1 VRFCVTSI
9 FALLGTLTRIGL
21 NDLAC
26 GEAKTASDTND
37 RLVVN
42 CFGSTSTT
50 TKALSDVLLT
60 ATSASNIVGCFV
72 MGILVGC
79 NKYWKSLSETLFV
92 ALTSGFCSCLTS
104 YSSANYELISTVL
117 VHNESN
123 SYRWRTGFLVFLL
136 NFLLLVFIY
145 RVGGIIGV
153 YLAYYGGNCMQKQH
167 GWCCRCQRGDTDT
180 IESLHDDDEQK
191 QHGWCCRCQRGDT
204 DTIESLHDDDDIL
217 QRRRGSHLP
226 LGILFVLVVLAIP
239 MIPLLVNDSKNV
251 TSALYFTLA
260 GAHSRIWLSNY
271 FDRRFLATGISNVL
285 GCLIAAIVN
294 GILLFRKEE
303 NSGSYIFLYGV
314 SVGFCGSLSTFSTLV
329 KEIVEISKVPLPRAP
344 PFTEIEVRRSIYG
357 VLTAVVGFAAG
368 CCGFFAYK
376 L

>member
-1 VRFCVTSI
+1 MRFCVTSI

-153 YLAYYGGNCMQKQH
+153 YLAYYGGNCM
-167 GWCCRCQRGDTDT
+167 
-180 IESLHDDDEQK
+180 QK